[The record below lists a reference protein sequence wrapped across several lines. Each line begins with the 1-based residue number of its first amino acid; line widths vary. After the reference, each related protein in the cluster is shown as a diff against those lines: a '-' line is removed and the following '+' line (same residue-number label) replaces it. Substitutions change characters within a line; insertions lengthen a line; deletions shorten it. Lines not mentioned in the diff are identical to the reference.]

1 MKQKLMVL
9 VIGFALLSCSPK
21 PQAIVYGSDGCHYC
35 KMTIVDRI
43 HAAEIVTDK
52 GKVYT
57 FDAIECMLNYD
68 KEIEV
73 GINTMYLVNH
83 YGTPEELINASEAT
97 FLISKNIPS
106 PMGAFL
112 TAFETKN
119 EAVKIKMEKEG
130 EIYSWEELLEH
141 LK

>member
-9 VIGFALLSCSPK
+9 MIGFALLSCSPK
-21 PQAIVYGSDGCHYC
+21 PQAIAYGADGCHYC

-43 HAAEIVTDK
+43 HAAEIVTNK
-52 GKVYT
+52 GKVYK

-68 KEIEV
+68 KEIEE
-73 GINTMYLVNH
+73 GINAMYLVNH
-83 YGTPEELINASEAT
+83 YGNPEELINASEAT
-97 FLISKNIPS
+97 FLISENIPS

-112 TAFETKN
+112 TAFKTKD
-119 EAVKIKMEKEG
+119 EAGKIKMEKEG
-130 EIYSWEELLEH
+130 KIYSWKELLEH